1 MEHTNRMIEQN
12 RSFPFGRKLLC
23 TAVSLALLP
32 LASQSMAQE
41 DLEEIIVTGSLI
53 RGTPEDAAL
62 PVEVFT
68 VDDLREVGN
77 PTALEFAKS
86 LTSSGPTTGEAH
98 YFGGSGNTGNVGY
111 NLRGIGA
118 DKTLTLF
125 NGRRSYEN
133 ASIFPSAAVQRIEIL
148 KDGAAVTYGADATGG
163 VVNFITRDDF
173 EGFELQSSY
182 KDISGSNGDFNISAL
197 GGWNV
202 GDTNF
207 MLAAE
212 WDHRSELDTAERSFT
227 SLPNSVNPAPW
238 STLTNLAGW
247 VPRGS
252 LPETP
257 GDTANG
263 EWGSPLGLV
272 SDFTQDSCEAV
283 GGAYVNSYTCKYNYI
298 PYYNLVE
305 ESEFYRLFGQV
316 TTEVSDTME
325 FTFRAAFARNFRPH
339 QYGSP
344 SQPVIRGPA
353 RANGATYQIHVPV
366 TNPYVQGFMDRTGWS
381 SNSLAGFT
389 GGFTP
394 ITYRAFAHGGND
406 VFAEGNSHSTPN
418 VNDSKYAHVSTGL
431 NGVFD
436 IGEREI
442 GYDVAL
448 TYNHFN
454 SDSRAPD
461 IVGARLQ
468 QALNGFGGP
477 DCQAQDL
484 DPERFGTQNAAAA
497 GTNGCSWYNPF
508 ASNFAGQPVL
518 GLSNPSYDPS
528 ATNDPA
534 LIAWLFDPR
543 ETLATS
549 WNVTFDAVFSGDT
562 GIQLPG
568 GTIAWG
574 AGMQWRDTQTR
585 DTVESPLY
593 NGSQPCAWPEQVAVP
608 PDDPRYTGCLPD
620 EPGPFFFF
628 GTNDP
633 SATEQEQTAF
643 FLELGL
649 PILDTLNMT
658 AAVRNESFTGDLSA
672 TVYKVSGKW
681 DITNNLA
688 FRGSYG
694 DNYQAPPAGIDP
706 GEVNNGVNSYT
717 IAAGNWRGAQTVT
730 DTGIQPETATVWSAG
745 LIWDSVGFADDHD
758 LRIIVDYFDLETQDE
773 LGLLASANTIAEA
786 VFSIPPSGSGSV
798 PTDGS
803 ALADCSHPMVSRVTF
818 NGGSCVQGE
827 TTADNFSSVRTA
839 YGNGPGQHTA
849 GWDLQLDYSLP
860 LGPGEF
866 RFGTTVTK
874 VETFEFSETR
884 LDGVL
889 LDPGDDRLGTL
900 NFATIASAAPELRAN
915 VNFNYRW
922 SDHNLR
928 LVLNHIEGVVDERF
942 VADDGTVNEAS
953 LIPSGRPIG
962 GTGSLAPSYYGVF
975 GDDWLSTDLHYIWDW
990 EWATLSFSIVNIADE
1005 EPPESRQELGYD
1017 PRIGNPLGRTFEVGI
1032 RKTF

>member
-1 MEHTNRMIEQN
+1 M
-12 RSFPFGRKLLC
+12 SLL
-23 TAVSLALLP
+23 T
-32 LASQSMAQE
+32 MAGQVVAQA
-41 DLEEIIVTGSLI
+41 DQLEEIVVTGSLI

-62 PVEVFT
+62 PVEVFS
-68 VDDLREVGN
+68 VDELREIGN
-77 PTALEFAKS
+77 PTALEFAKT
-86 LTSSGPTTGEAH
+86 LTSSGPTTGEAY

-133 ASIFPSAAVQRIEIL
+133 ASMFPSAAVQRVEIL

-163 VVNFITRDDF
+163 VVNFITRNDF

-182 KDISGSNGDFNISAL
+182 KAISGSDGEWNMSAL
-197 GGWNV
+197 GGWDV

-207 MLAAE
+207 MIAAE
-212 WDHRSELDTAERSFT
+212 WDHRSELDAIERDFT
-227 SLPNSVNPAPW
+227 NLPNAVNPAPW

-252 LPETP
+252 LPATP
-257 GDTANG
+257 GNTANG

-272 SDFTQDSCEAV
+272 SDFDQSSCEAV
-283 GGAYVNSYTCKYNYI
+283 GGVYVNSYTCKYNYI

-305 ESEFYRLFGQV
+305 DSEFYRLFGQV
-316 TTEVSDTME
+316 TSDVSDTMQ
-325 FTFRAAFARNFRPH
+325 FYVRGAFARNYRPH

-353 RANGATYQIHVPV
+353 RANGATYQIYVPV
-366 TNPYVQGFMDRTGWS
+366 TNPYVASFMDRTGWS

-389 GGFTP
+389 QGFTP

-418 VNDSKYAHVSTGL
+418 TNDSKYMHVSSGV
-431 NGVFD
+431 NGMFD
-436 IGEREI
+436 ISEREI
-442 GYDVAL
+442 NYDVAL

-454 SDSRAPD
+454 SEGTAPD
-461 IVGARLQ
+461 IVGSRLQ

-477 DCQAQDL
+477 NCNAQDL
-484 DPERFGTQNAAAA
+484 DPTRFGTQNPGAA
-497 GTNGCSWYNPF
+497 GTNGCQWYNPF

-518 GLSNPSYDPS
+518 GLANPAYDAS
-528 ATNDPA
+528 QTNDPA

-543 ETLATS
+543 EVLNTS
-549 WNVTFDAVFSGDT
+549 WNITLDAVFSGDT
-562 GIQLPG
+562 GLELPG
-568 GTIAWG
+568 GGVAWG
-574 AGMQWRDTQTR
+574 AGIQWRDTQTR

-593 NGSQPCAWPEQVAVP
+593 NGSQPCAWEEQVAVP
-608 PDDPRYTGCLPD
+608 PEDPRYTGCLPD

-628 GTNDP
+628 GTNEP
-633 SATEQEQTAF
+633 SATSQEQF
-643 FLELGL
+643 SYFLELNL
-649 PILDTLNMT
+649 PIFDTLNMT
-658 AAVRNESFTGDLSA
+658 AAVRNESFTGDLEA
-672 TVYKVSGKW
+672 TVYKFSGKW

-688 FRGSYG
+688 MRGSYG
-694 DNYQAPPAGIDP
+694 DNYQAPPASVVP

-730 DTGIQPETATVWSAG
+730 NQGIQPETATVWSAG
-745 LIWDSVGFADDHD
+745 LIWDSTGFADDHD
-758 LRIIVDYFDLETQDE
+758 FRFIIDYFDLETQDE

-786 VFSIPPSGSGSV
+786 VFSIAPDGSSSV

-803 ALADCSHPMVSRVTF
+803 ALADCAHPMVARVTF
-818 NGGSCVQGE
+818 NGGACVQGV
-827 TTADNFSSVRTA
+827 TTADDFSNVRTA

-849 GWDLQLDYSLP
+849 GFDIQMDYSMP

-866 RFGTTVTK
+866 RFSTTITK
-874 VETFEFSETR
+874 VEKFEFSETV
-884 LDGVL
+884 LDGVV

-900 NFATIASAAPELRAN
+900 NFATIANAAPELRAN
-915 VNFNYRW
+915 VNFNYSW
-922 SDHNLR
+922 DAHNLR
-928 LVLNHIEGVVDERF
+928 LVFNHIDGVVDERY
-942 VADDGTVNEAS
+942 VAADGTVNEAS
-953 LIPSGRPIG
+953 LIPSGLPIG
-962 GTGSLAPSYYGVF
+962 GTGTLPPSYYGVF
-975 GDDWLSTDLHYIWDW
+975 GDDWLSTDLHYVWDW
-990 EWATLSFSIVNIADE
+990 EWATINFSIVNIADE
-1005 EPPESRQELGYD
+1005 NPPESRQEMGYD
-1017 PRIGNPLGRTFEVGI
+1017 PRIGNPLGRTFEIGI